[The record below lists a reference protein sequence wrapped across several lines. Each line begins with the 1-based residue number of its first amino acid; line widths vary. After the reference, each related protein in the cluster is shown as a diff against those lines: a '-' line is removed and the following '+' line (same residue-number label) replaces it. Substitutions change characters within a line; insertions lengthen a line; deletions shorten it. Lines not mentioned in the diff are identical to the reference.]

1 MKKILDSKGIINK
14 VLSSTQRKTPTV
26 VHKRFSIE
34 RIRRFYIKKIK
45 FVQQNFSTQ
54 LSEIL
59 ENFPSIDYIHPFFG
73 DLLDLMFQR
82 QHYKIALSKISVS
95 KGKINVIC
103 KNFVKLVKNGN
114 TSYVCK
120 QSKKEAFGKICTIV
134 KKLNKSFIFLEKI
147 RKHLENLPNLDPY
160 RKVIILQGSSKV
172 GKSSFLNKT
181 TRVNV
186 RLGDSVKNNNFMVIG
201 HMQSNFSQLQILD
214 INGTINQAMQ
224 FDNRFVIQVY
234 NTFLNLDYMAL
245 NFFDLSECLSSSLNE
260 QIKSF
265 KSFCDINP
273 IIEKL
278 PILNKTDLSWEKFL
292 NSVQRAGINFLLKI
306 MSLKQ
311 NILKTSFHDEIGIYS
326 VRNKIYQ
333 TIFSVGKFEN
343 NKKTKIKFSRT
354 LLKNSSKKLNSH
366 FIDFKTQYL
375 NKKLILVNNSKQR
388 PETNFQKIRANP
400 FLNDI
405 NSHSNNLIQQND
417 VYNTL
422 PNLLNEREQ
431 KNREIKIEKIFIK
444 KNLRVVPGKKK
455 INKDFVFCSRNFN
468 SF

>member
-1 MKKILDSKGIINK
+1 
-14 VLSSTQRKTPTV
+14 
-26 VHKRFSIE
+26 
-34 RIRRFYIKKIK
+34 
-45 FVQQNFSTQ
+45 
-54 LSEIL
+54 
-59 ENFPSIDYIHPFFG
+59 
-73 DLLDLMFQR
+73 
-82 QHYKIALSKISVS
+82 
-95 KGKINVIC
+95 
-103 KNFVKLVKNGN
+103 
-114 TSYVCK
+114 
-120 QSKKEAFGKICTIV
+120 
-134 KKLNKSFIFLEKI
+134 
-147 RKHLENLPNLDPY
+147 
-160 RKVIILQGSSKV
+160 
-172 GKSSFLNKT
+172 
-181 TRVNV
+181 
-186 RLGDSVKNNNFMVIG
+186 
-201 HMQSNFSQLQILD
+201 
-214 INGTINQAMQ
+214 
-224 FDNRFVIQVY
+224 
-234 NTFLNLDYMAL
+234 MAL

-422 PNLLNEREQ
+422 PNL
-431 KNREIKIEKIFIK
+431 
-444 KNLRVVPGKKK
+444 
-455 INKDFVFCSRNFN
+455 
-468 SF
+468 